1 MEINNDVIT
10 VLSGDLRDRCIAAID
25 KIAAIATL
33 GGDITSMKKHLLS
46 ANEHYVR
53 SLKIVVESL
62 YDGHHLIRPIVD
74 GANETF
80 ELLVEVSDF
89 KSDAT
94 ITALKEHFDNL
105 GRIAFAILS

>member
-53 SLKIVVESL
+53 SLIIVVESL
-62 YDGHHLIRPIVD
+62 YDYRLVRSIVD
-74 GANETF
+74 SANETF

-89 KSDAT
+89 KSDAH
-94 ITALKEHFDNL
+94 ISALKEYFDNL
-105 GRIAFAILS
+105 DGIVKAILS

>member
-10 VLSGDLRDRCIAAID
+10 VLSGDLRERCKDAID

-53 SLKIVVESL
+53 SLIIAIDTLSVTNHTYDVVDVSSEAFT
-62 YDGHHLIRPIVD
+62 V
-74 GANETF
+74 
-80 ELLVEVSDF
+80 LVEVSDF
-89 KSDAT
+89 KSDAHIST
-94 ITALKEHFDNL
+94 LKEYFDNL
-105 GRIAFAILS
+105 DRIANAILS

>member
-10 VLSGDLRDRCIAAID
+10 VLSGDLRDRCKVAID

-33 GGDITSMKKHLLS
+33 GGDITSMKKHLFS

-53 SLKIVVESL
+53 SLKIVVESSYNDYRL
-62 YDGHHLIRPIVD
+62 VRSIVD
-74 GANETF
+74 SANETF

-89 KSDAT
+89 KSDAHIST
-94 ITALKEHFDNL
+94 LKEYFDNL
-105 GRIAFAILS
+105 DRIAKAILS